1 MENDFK
7 NEGRAKAL
15 IPARLGS
22 MRLPNKALLDIQGLP
37 MIIDVYRRL
46 FYSRLLSNVFV
57 VTDSAGIQE
66 VVLWH
71 GEECIYK
78 RNKNESGTNRIAE
91 DAAEIDSDIIAKIQ
105 GDEALVN
112 PSCVDKAIRALRE
125 DITIMVGLL
134 MNSFTS

>member
-57 VTDSAGIQE
+57 VTDSDEIQE

-71 GEECIYK
+71 GGECIY
-78 RNKNESGTNRIAE
+78 RRIKMKAT
-91 DAAEIDSDIIAKIQ
+91 KIELQ
-105 GDEALVN
+105 SMRQRLTQTL
-112 PSCVDKAIRALRE
+112 LRRFKVTKHWS
-125 DITIMVGLL
+125 IHHA
-134 MNSFTS
+134 